1 MVFERRQGNDLRKLS
16 GTLHPHTEAAR
27 DKARC
32 KGKRAGGWGW
42 DERQHKQIPAQQ
54 RGFPL
59 EGGRGEDEF
68 NALL

>member
-1 MVFERRQGNDLRKLS
+1 MLHLR
-16 GTLHPHTEAAR
+16 TEAAR

-32 KGKRAGGWGW
+32 KGKQAGGWGW
-42 DERQHKQIPAQQ
+42 DEKQHKQIPAQQ
-54 RGFPL
+54 RGFLL